1 MANRDGK
8 FSQRSLDY
16 VATVEQELDGMSPRM
31 IADRINAVVRDH
43 DEWRAR
49 RCMNLNAA
57 DNALSRRARA
67 LLASDLA
74 TRVTEG
80 FPGDKEFPAR
90 EQNVHIDEI
99 EAILL
104 GLVRRRFHAAFAD
117 WRAVSTT
124 MANASV
130 IFALTQ
136 PGDVILVQPEDGG
149 GNYSYNPVAVPRLAH
164 VDARP
169 LPMSGPCFE
178 VEREAITAAVR
189 AASPRLIIVGGS
201 NVLFPYPVR
210 ELRQAA
216 DEVQAVLVYDAAHVG
231 LLISEGLFQD
241 PFAEGAHVITMSTHK
256 VMAGAVG
263 GLVLTNDPVIAQ
275 KILGLTFPAFLQT
288 RDQNKYA
295 ATAHALAEMA
305 AFGNAYARQMVAN
318 ARALGGALAAAG
330 FGVLAADRGFT
341 DTHQVF
347 VFIPP
352 DRVASLESRCQ
363 ASGLLVTTAQRMHRD
378 RVAVRLT
385 TQEITRIGMGE
396 ADMVAV
402 AGFLRRAIID
412 HESTEVISLDV
423 TRFLAAFAD
432 ICYSFDGPCAED
444 AQSISSD
451 VAR

>member
-1 MANRDGK
+1 MASRDGT

-16 VATVEQELDGMSPRM
+16 VADVEQAIQGLSPEM
-31 IADRINAVVRDH
+31 IADRISRLVQDH
-43 DEWRAR
+43 DQWRAR
-49 RCMNLNAA
+49 RSMNLNAA
-57 DNALSRRARA
+57 DNVLSRRARS

-90 EQNVHIDEI
+90 EQNVYIDEI
-99 EAILL
+99 EAVLL
-104 GLVRRRFHAAFAD
+104 VLARRRFKAAFAD
-117 WRAVSTT
+117 WRATSTT

-130 IFALTQ
+130 IFGLTQ

-164 VDARP
+164 VEARP
-169 LPMSGPCFE
+169 LPMAGPCFE
-178 VEREAITAAVR
+178 VDLDPAR
-189 AASPRLIIVGGS
+189 AAIRKTSPKLVIIGGS

-216 DEVQAVLVYDAAHVG
+216 DEVGAVVLYDAAHLG

-256 VMAGAVG
+256 VMGGPVG
-263 GLVLTNDPVIAQ
+263 GLALTNDPLIAS

-295 ATAHALAEMA
+295 ATAYTLAEMA
-305 AFGNAYARQMVAN
+305 AFGTSYAKQMVVN
-318 ARALGGALAAAG
+318 ARALGGALADEG

-341 DTHQVF
+341 ATHQVF
-347 VFIPP
+347 VFIPLE
-352 DRVASLESRCQ
+352 RAASFESRCQ
-363 ASGLLVTTAQRMHRD
+363 TSGLLVTKAQRMNED

-385 TQEITRIGMGE
+385 TQEITRVGMGE
-396 ADMVAV
+396 AEMAIV
-402 AGFLRRAIID
+402 AGFLRRAIMTD
-412 HESTEVISLDV
+412 ESTDAISEDV
-423 TRFLAAFAD
+423 TQFLAPYSHLR
-432 ICYSFDGPCAED
+432 YSFDG
-444 AQSISSD
+444 
-451 VAR
+451 VAPGVSWAPTDDGS